1 MKKKECNYKVI
12 SFLTEQLKFDKMN
25 HNWRKSMK
33 KQRQILWIGRYTFIA
48 LSCIWGIIALCGF
61 VTFGWISRLT
71 HLTPAELVV
80 QVSALSFPIC
90 FFYLLGAYIDRNRMT
105 ELNSEAAKDYLEE
118 LVYPSELGAQHVQDL
133 NNELKQ
139 QIQIFRSSF
148 SDVTTQTNQVREDL
162 ENWVD
167 DLNKII
173 LHMDEQTKKMAG
185 FVKLLNEAGQ
195 EASEKSAAAG
205 QNLAAQADI
214 LMKVAEQTQQHLSN
228 TTKELVN
235 QTEEMTQ
242 NVHAVNQAE
251 KNISQ
256 SLDKSAAWISKLSD
270 NAQQIEKSMKTTAVM
285 QGFLNDT
292 DKVLLRFKEI
302 GTTLDMR
309 LKDLKANKNDK
320 AIKPAEAVPVFSAKD
335 FTKCMQQILDTLQGL
350 SVEMMSVFS
359 MKNEE
364 SLWDQY
370 YAGDK
375 AVFMRHIR
383 MMISNAKK
391 QKILDLAEGNQS
403 FKENVM
409 LYMKTFEDLTRG
421 LENSPWLGVLVGS
434 DPGRLYMVL
443 ATLFKGDKDA
453 SKVG

>member
-1 MKKKECNYKVI
+1 
-12 SFLTEQLKFDKMN
+12 
-25 HNWRKSMK
+25 MK
-33 KQRQILWIGRYTFIA
+33 KQRQILWIGRYTFIV
-48 LSCIWGIIALCGF
+48 LSCIWGLIALCGF
-61 VTFGWISRLT
+61 ATFGWIGRFT
-71 HLTPAELVV
+71 NLTPAELVV
-80 QVSALSFPIC
+80 QIGALCFPIC
-90 FFYLLGAYIDRNRMT
+90 FFYLLGAYLDRNRMA
-105 ELNSEAAKDYLEE
+105 ELNNEAAKAYLEE
-118 LVYPSELGAQHVQDL
+118 LVYPSDLGAQHVQEL
-133 NNELKQ
+133 NDELKQ

-148 SDVTTQTNQVREDL
+148 SDVTAQTNQVRDDL
-162 ENWVD
+162 DNWVS

-173 LHMDEQTKKMAG
+173 LHMEDETKKMAG
-185 FVKLLNEAGQ
+185 FVQLLNEANK
-195 EASEKSAAAG
+195 EATETSAAAG
-205 QNLAAQADI
+205 QNLAAQADM
-214 LMKVAEQTQQHLSN
+214 LMKVTEQTQQNLAE

-235 QTEEMTQ
+235 QTEAITQ

-256 SLDKSAAWISKLSD
+256 SLDKSAVWISKLSE
-270 NAQQIEKSMKTTAVM
+270 NARQIEKSMKTTAVM

-309 LKDLKANKNDK
+309 LKSLKDNKKEPVSK
-320 AIKPAEAVPVFSAKD
+320 AIEMMPVFSAKD

-359 MKNEE
+359 IKNEE
-364 SLWDQY
+364 GLWDQY

-383 MMISNAKK
+383 SIISASKK
-391 QKILDLAEGNQS
+391 QKILDLAESNPS
-403 FKENVM
+403 FKDNVM

>member
-1 MKKKECNYKVI
+1 
-12 SFLTEQLKFDKMN
+12 
-25 HNWRKSMK
+25 MK
-33 KQRQILWIGRYTFIA
+33 KQRQILWIGRYTFVA
-48 LSCIWGIIALCGF
+48 LSCIWGVVALFGF
-61 VTFGWISRLT
+61 ATFGWISRFTMLS
-71 HLTPAELVV
+71 PAELVV
-80 QVSALSFPIC
+80 QVSALFFPIC
-90 FFYLLGAYIDRNRMT
+90 FFYLLGSYIDRHQRAA
-105 ELNSEAAKDYLEE
+105 LNNEAAKAYLEE
-118 LVYPSELGAQHVQDL
+118 LVYPSDLGAQHVQDL
-133 NNELKQ
+133 NDELKQ

-162 ENWVD
+162 ANWVD

-173 LHMDEQTKKMAG
+173 MHMDEQTQKMAG
-185 FVKLLNEAGQ
+185 FVKLLSEASQ
-195 EASEKSAAAG
+195 EATEKSAAAG

-214 LMKVAEQTQQHLSN
+214 LLKVSAETQDHLAE
-228 TTKELVN
+228 TTKNLVN

-251 KNISQ
+251 KNINQ
-256 SLDKSAAWISKLSD
+256 ALDKSATWIGKLSD
-270 NAQQIEKSMKTTAVM
+270 NARQIEKAMKTTSVM
-285 QGFLNDT
+285 QGFLADT

-302 GTTLDMR
+302 GMTLDMR
-309 LKDLKANKNDK
+309 LKTLKN
-320 AIKPAEAVPVFSAKD
+320 IKSEPFVPVTEGLAPVSAKE
-335 FTKCMQQILDTLQGL
+335 FTKVMQQILDALQGL

-383 MMISNAKK
+383 AMISSGKK
-391 QKILDLAEGNQS
+391 QKILDLAAANPKFYQ
-403 FKENVM
+403 NVT

-443 ATLFKGDKDA
+443 ATLFKGEKDA
-453 SKVG
+453 GKVG

>member
-1 MKKKECNYKVI
+1 
-12 SFLTEQLKFDKMN
+12 
-25 HNWRKSMK
+25 MK
-33 KQRQILWIGRYTFIA
+33 KQKQILWLGQYTFVI
-48 LSCIWGIIALCGF
+48 LSCIWGIIALYGF
-61 VTFGWISRLT
+61 FTFGWISQLSN
-71 HLTPAELVV
+71 LTPAELVV
-80 QVSALSFPIC
+80 QVSALFFPIC
-90 FFYLLGAYIDRNRMT
+90 FFYLLGNYIDRNQLAS
-105 ELNSEAAKDYLEE
+105 LNLEASKAYLEE
-118 LVYPSELGAQHVQDL
+118 LVYPSELGAEHVQEL
-133 NNELKQ
+133 NSELKQ

-162 ENWVD
+162 DNWVA

-173 LHMDEQTKKMAG
+173 LHMDQQTQKMAG
-185 FVKLLNEAGQ
+185 FVQLLNKANKEAT
-195 EASEKSAAAG
+195 EKSADAG
-205 QNLAAQADI
+205 QNLAAQAD
-214 LMKVAEQTQQHLSN
+214 LLVKVTEATQKHLAG
-228 TTKELVN
+228 TAKELAN
-235 QTEEMTQ
+235 QTEEISQ
-242 NVHAVNQAE
+242 NVHAVSQAE

-256 SLDKSAAWISKLSD
+256 SLDKSATWINKLSE
-270 NAQQIEKSMKTTAVM
+270 NARQIEKSMKTTGVM

-309 LKDLKANKNDK
+309 LNALKQNKNEGTP
-320 AIKPAEAVPVFSAKD
+320 KPLDVVPVVSAKD
-335 FTKCMQQILDTLQGL
+335 FTKCMQQILDSLQGL
-350 SVEMMSVFS
+350 SVEMMSVFT

-364 SLWDQY
+364 GLWDQY

-383 MMISNAKK
+383 NMISGAKK
-391 QKILDLAEGNQS
+391 KKIIDLANTNPA
-403 FKENVM
+403 FKENIL

-443 ATLFKGDKDA
+443 ATLFKGEKNA